1 MNFNVDKG
9 QLLSSIV
16 INIATI
22 AYSGFSLVK
31 NVIAYNK
38 LGKQGE

>member
-1 MNFNVDKG
+1 MMNLEKG
-9 QLLSSIV
+9 QLVSSIV
-16 INIATI
+16 INIATM

-31 NVIAYNK
+31 NIIAYNK

>member
-1 MNFNVDKG
+1 MNLEKG
-9 QLLSSIV
+9 QLVSSIV
-16 INIATI
+16 INIATM

-31 NVIAYNK
+31 NIIAYNK